1 MKPGDLVKVQGKHGQ
16 VFVGIIIK
24 NAGYTSFTDGGW
36 IVRRVN
42 DGRSTLC
49 DKIDL
54 ELISESR

>member
-1 MKPGDLVKVQGKHGQ
+1 MKVGDLVRVKGKHGQ

-36 IVRRVN
+36 IVRR

>member
-1 MKPGDLVKVQGKHGQ
+1 MKVGDLVRIKGKHGQ

-24 NAGYTSFTDGGW
+24 NAGYASFTDGGW
-36 IVRRVN
+36 IVRR
-42 DGRSTLC
+42 DGRNTLC